1 MSSDIRYLCF
11 GLGSEEYGLPL
22 LTVREVLAQP
32 EITPV
37 PHTPAYF
44 VGIMNLRGRVI
55 SVMDLR
61 VKLGIKPANANADSV
76 VVICQVG
83 EYVVGITVDAVN
95 SVMAPA
101 AGEVSDAD
109 AIASK
114 GTRDYV
120 LGVYRKKERLA
131 LLLNVG
137 RVLGLDSGKA
147 AA

>member
-1 MSSDIRYLCF
+1 VSSDIRYLCF